1 MTLPLANRGSGTQK
15 IRILPIAGCDPECQH
30 TEKIKKEHK
39 RVRSSHQRTTVCLQN
54 KQNQQGPRDPSSDE
68 EEEGDEAIENQY
80 HGELG
85 EEQARIY
92 SSDSDEESEE
102 NKSQRLPRA
111 KQLSSDEVKANLFNS
126 KGFTLYPQITLWNK
140 EELTAQEHTHV
151 YTFH

>member
-1 MTLPLANRGSGTQK
+1 MSIVPLLS
-15 IRILPIAGCDPECQH
+15 
-30 TEKIKKEHK
+30 
-39 RVRSSHQRTTVCLQN
+39 
-54 KQNQQGPRDPSSDE
+54 
-68 EEEGDEAIENQY
+68 
-80 HGELG
+80 